1 MFWRYTNA
9 MMTFSLMPASPASA
23 HTLSELVISLVGRP
37 NVGKSTLFNVLTK
50 SRDAL
55 VADYPGLTRDRQYG
69 RFAFQ
74 SSDIIIIDTGG
85 LSGVRTAIHGSLRH
99 TVRPVHNNEELDS
112 HMEKQ
117 TRLAVDESDI
127 IIFMVDARDGLTPA
141 DEVIADS
148 LRRTG
153 KHVKLIVNKTDGLD
167 VRTVATDFFS
177 LGLGEP
183 VAIAA
188 SQNRGIQT
196 MLASALKTFKMHSSA
211 CKANDEAEVT
221 EPVLLSKNDKVTD
234 DAEETTEK
242 RVKVAIIG
250 RPNVGKS
257 TLVNRFLGEE
267 RVVVYDM
274 PGTTRD
280 SVFIPFDRDGKKYT
294 FIDTAGIRRKRSVHE
309 AIEKFSVIKAM
320 QAIERANVV
329 IVMIDARTEIADQD
343 LHLIGY
349 VLEAGRA
356 LVLAINKWDGM
367 DDYQKQ
373 LIHKGID
380 KQLPFVRFAE
390 TFFISALHGSSV
402 GKLYAAIDQ
411 AYESAT
417 KKYSTSELT
426 RLLEKAVQSHQP
438 PLINGRRIKLRYAHQ
453 GGMNPPRIIV
463 HGKQMNKVP
472 AVYKRYLTNFFRKE
486 LKSVGTPIKI
496 EFKVSE
502 SNPYKSVK
510 K

>member
-1 MFWRYTNA
+1 MSTD
-9 MMTFSLMPASPASA
+9 PV
-23 HTLSELVISLVGRP
+23 SELVVSLVGRP

-69 RFAFQ
+69 RFQFKSA
-74 SSDIIIIDTGG
+74 DIIIIDTGG
-85 LSGVRTAIHGSLRH
+85 LSGES
-99 TVRPVHNNEELDS
+99 EELDS

-117 TRLAVDESDI
+117 TRFAVDESDVI
-127 IIFMVDARDGLTPA
+127 LFMVDARDGLTPA

-153 KHVKLIVNKTDGLD
+153 KQVRLIVNKTDGLD
-167 VRTVATDFFS
+167 TRTVTSEFFS

-183 VAIAA
+183 LSIAA
-188 SQNRGIQT
+188 SQNRGIQA
-196 MLASALKTFKMHSSA
+196 MLTNALKTFSLKEDIVSE
-211 CKANDEAEVT
+211 DETDKSET
-221 EPVLLSKNDKVTD
+221 EMDSGVD
-234 DAEETTEK
+234 DRDETGGK
-242 RVKVAIIG
+242 RIKVAIIG

-294 FIDTAGIRRKRSVHE
+294 FIDTAGIRRKRAVHE
-309 AIEKFSVIKAM
+309 VIEKFSVIKAM

-373 LIHKGID
+373 LIHKGLD

-417 KKYSTSELT
+417 KKYSTSDLT

-438 PLINGRRIKLRYAHQ
+438 PLINGHRIKLRYAHQ
-453 GGMNPPRIIV
+453 GGMNPPRIII
-463 HGKQMNKVP
+463 HGNQISKVP

-496 EFKVSE
+496 EFKGSD
-502 SNPYKSVK
+502 SNPFISSK
-510 K
+510 KNKRSA

>member
-1 MFWRYTNA
+1 MSSDTI
-9 MMTFSLMPASPASA
+9 TEPPV
-23 HTLSELVISLVGRP
+23 SELVVSLVGRP
-37 NVGKSTLFNVLTK
+37 NVGKSTLFNILTK

-69 RFAFQ
+69 RFQFK
-74 SSDIIIIDTGG
+74 SVDIIIIDTGG
-85 LSGVRTAIHGSLRH
+85 LSGES
-99 TVRPVHNNEELDS
+99 EELDS

-117 TRLAVDESDI
+117 TRIAVDESDI
-127 IIFMVDARDGLTPA
+127 ILFMVDAREGLTPA

-153 KHVKLIVNKTDGLD
+153 KQVKLIVNKTDGLD
-167 VRTVATDFFS
+167 ARTVASEFFS
-177 LGLGEP
+177 LGLGQP
-183 VAIAA
+183 LSIAA

-196 MLASALKTFKMHSSA
+196 MLSSALKSCNLIEDADSDKDTDNS
-211 CKANDEAEVT
+211 EAEIDRAV
-221 EPVLLSKNDKVTD
+221 EDGDDNVDK
-234 DAEETTEK
+234 
-242 RVKVAIIG
+242 RIKVAIIG

-280 SVFIPFDRDGKKYT
+280 SIFIPFDRDGKKYT
-294 FIDTAGIRRKRSVHE
+294 FIDTAGIRRKRAVHE
-309 AIEKFSVIKAM
+309 AIEKFSVIKSM

-356 LVLAINKWDGM
+356 LVLVINKWDGM

-373 LIHKGID
+373 LIHKGLD

-417 KKYSTSELT
+417 KKYSTSDLT

-453 GGMNPPRIIV
+453 GGMNPPRIII
-463 HGKQMNKVP
+463 HGNQISKVP

-496 EFKVSE
+496 EFKGSD
-502 SNPYKSVK
+502 SNPFKSSNK
-510 K
+510 

>member
-1 MFWRYTNA
+1 MSSETI
-9 MMTFSLMPASPASA
+9 TEPPV
-23 HTLSELVISLVGRP
+23 SELVVSLVGRP
-37 NVGKSTLFNVLTK
+37 NVGKSTLFNILTK

-69 RFAFQ
+69 RFQFK
-74 SSDIIIIDTGG
+74 SVDIIIIDTGG
-85 LSGVRTAIHGSLRH
+85 LSGES
-99 TVRPVHNNEELDS
+99 EELDS

-117 TRLAVDESDI
+117 TRIAVDESDVI
-127 IIFMVDARDGLTPA
+127 LFLVDAREGLTPA

-153 KHVKLIVNKTDGLD
+153 KRVKLIVNKTDGLD
-167 VRTVATDFFS
+167 ARTVASEFFS
-177 LGLGEP
+177 LGLGQP
-183 VAIAA
+183 LSIAA

-196 MLASALKTFKMHSSA
+196 MLTSALKSCNLIEDAVSEKDTNKS
-211 CKANDEAEVT
+211 EAEIDRTVDNAD
-221 EPVLLSKNDKVTD
+221 ENV
-234 DAEETTEK
+234 EK
-242 RVKVAIIG
+242 RIKVAIIG

-294 FIDTAGIRRKRSVHE
+294 FIDTAGIRRKRAVHE
-309 AIEKFSVIKAM
+309 AIEKFSVIKSM

-373 LIHKGID
+373 LIHKGLD

-417 KKYSTSELT
+417 KKYSTSDLT

-438 PLINGRRIKLRYAHQ
+438 PLINGHRIKLRYAHQ
-453 GGMNPPRIIV
+453 GGMNPPRIII
-463 HGKQMNKVP
+463 HGNQISKVP

-496 EFKVSE
+496 EFKGSD
-502 SNPYKSVK
+502 SNPFKSSK

>member
-1 MFWRYTNA
+1 MSSQNT
-9 MMTFSLMPASPASA
+9 T
-23 HTLSELVISLVGRP
+23 ELIISLVGRP

-69 RFAFQ
+69 RFQFK

-85 LSGVRTAIHGSLRH
+85 LSGQS
-99 TVRPVHNNEELDS
+99 EELDG

-117 TRLAVDESDI
+117 TRLAIDESDI
-127 IIFMVDARDGLTPA
+127 ILFMVDARDGLTPA
-141 DEVIADS
+141 DEVIAES

-153 KHVKLIVNKTDGLD
+153 KLVKLIVNKTDGLD
-167 VRTVATDFFS
+167 IRTVSSEFFS
-177 LGLGEP
+177 LGLGAP
-183 VAIAA
+183 ISIAA
-188 SQNRGIQT
+188 SQNRGIQA
-196 MLASALKTFKMHSSA
+196 MLSEALESFDVK
-211 CKANDEAEVT
+211 EVS
-221 EPVLLSKNDKVTD
+221 V
-234 DAEETTEK
+234 AEEEESNGLEEDDDD
-242 RVKVAIIG
+242 RSIKVAIIG

-267 RVVVYDM
+267 RVVVFDM

-280 SVFIPFDRDGKKYT
+280 SVFIPFERDGKRYT

-309 AIEKFSVIKAM
+309 AIEKFSIIKSM

-329 IVMIDARTEIADQD
+329 IMMIDARTEIADQD

-356 LVLAINKWDGM
+356 LILTINKWDGM
-367 DDYQKQ
+367 DDYQKE

-390 TFFISALHGSSV
+390 TFFISALHGSGV
-402 GKLYAAIDQ
+402 GKLYEAIDR
-411 AYESAT
+411 AYASAT
-417 KKYSTSELT
+417 KKYSTSDLT

-438 PLINGRRIKLRYAHQ
+438 PMINGRRIKLRYAHQ

-463 HGKQMNKVP
+463 HGNQISKVP
-472 AVYKRYLTNFFRKE
+472 SVYKRYLTNFFRKE
-486 LKSVGTPIKI
+486 LDSVGTPILI
-496 EFKVSE
+496 EFKGSD
-502 SNPYKSVK
+502 SNPYKDSARK
-510 K
+510 KVIYKRR

>member
-1 MFWRYTNA
+1 MSIN
-9 MMTFSLMPASPASA
+9 PV
-23 HTLSELVISLVGRP
+23 SELVISLVGRP

-69 RFAFQ
+69 RFQFKSA
-74 SSDIIIIDTGG
+74 DIIIIDTGG
-85 LSGVRTAIHGSLRH
+85 LSGES
-99 TVRPVHNNEELDS
+99 EELDS
-112 HMEKQ
+112 HMERQ
-117 TRLAVDESDI
+117 TRFAVDESDI
-127 IIFMVDARDGLTPA
+127 ILFMVDARDGLTPA

-167 VRTVATDFFS
+167 TRTVASDFFS

-183 VAIAA
+183 LPIAA
-188 SQNRGIQT
+188 SQNRGIQA
-196 MLASALKTFKMHSSA
+196 MLTAALETFDVAEITDSDNEEDNLDTDTDEESNAS
-211 CKANDEAEVT
+211 DIG
-221 EPVLLSKNDKVTD
+221 DK
-234 DAEETTEK
+234 
-242 RVKVAIIG
+242 RIKVAIIG

-294 FIDTAGIRRKRSVHE
+294 FIDTAGIRRKRAVHE
-309 AIEKFSVIKAM
+309 VIEKFSVIKAM

-329 IVMIDARTEIADQD
+329 IMMIDARTEIADQD

-367 DDYQKQ
+367 DEYQKQ
-373 LIHKGID
+373 LIHKGLD

-417 KKYSTSELT
+417 KKYSTSDLT

-438 PLINGRRIKLRYAHQ
+438 PLVNGHRIKLRYAHQ

-463 HGKQMNKVP
+463 HGNQINKVP

-486 LKSVGTPIKI
+486 LNSVGTPIKI
-496 EFKVSE
+496 EFKGSDNNPFKSSKKSKRSSKS
-502 SNPYKSVK
+502 SNRG
-510 K
+510 

>member
-1 MFWRYTNA
+1 MSSQNTK
-9 MMTFSLMPASPASA
+9 
-23 HTLSELVISLVGRP
+23 ELIISLVGRP

-69 RFAFQ
+69 RFQFK

-85 LSGVRTAIHGSLRH
+85 LSGES
-99 TVRPVHNNEELDS
+99 EELDS
-112 HMEKQ
+112 HMERQ

-127 IIFMVDARDGLTPA
+127 ILFMVDARDGLTPA
-141 DEVIADS
+141 DEVIAES

-153 KHVKLIVNKTDGLD
+153 KKVKLVVNKTDGLD
-167 VRTVATDFFS
+167 VRTVASEFFS

-188 SQNRGIQT
+188 SQNRGIQA
-196 MLASALKTFKMHSSA
+196 MLSDVLQSSDLEQVVASEEESA
-211 CKANDEAEVT
+211 DE
-221 EPVLLSKNDKVTD
+221 LDD
-234 DAEETTEK
+234 DAEK
-242 RVKVAIIG
+242 DKSIKVAIIG

-267 RVVVYDM
+267 RVVVFDM

-280 SVFIPFDRDGKKYT
+280 SVFIPFERDGKRYT

-309 AIEKFSVIKAM
+309 AIEKFSIIKSM

-329 IVMIDARTEIADQD
+329 IMMIDARTEIADQD

-356 LVLAINKWDGM
+356 LILTINKWDGM
-367 DDYQKQ
+367 DDYQKE

-390 TFFISALHGSSV
+390 TFFISALHGSGV
-402 GKLYAAIDQ
+402 GKLYDAIDR
-411 AYESAT
+411 AYASAT
-417 KKYSTSELT
+417 KKYSTSDLT

-438 PLINGRRIKLRYAHQ
+438 PLVNGRRIKLRYAHQ

-463 HGKQMNKVP
+463 HGNQISKVP
-472 AVYKRYLTNFFRKE
+472 SVYKRYLTNFFRKE
-486 LKSVGTPIKI
+486 LNSVGTPILI
-496 EFKVSE
+496 EFKGGD
-502 SNPYKSVK
+502 SNPYQDSARK
-510 K
+510 KTTYKRK

>member
-1 MFWRYTNA
+1 M
-9 MMTFSLMPASPASA
+9 
-23 HTLSELVISLVGRP
+23 SEIIKPEVVVALVGRP

-69 RFAFQ
+69 RFEFNGAEL
-74 SSDIIIIDTGG
+74 IIIDTGG
-85 LSGVRTAIHGSLRH
+85 LSGET
-99 TVRPVHNNEELDS
+99 EELDS

-127 IIFMVDARDGLTPA
+127 ILFMVDARDGLTPA
-141 DEVIADS
+141 DEVIAES

-153 KHVKLIVNKTDGLD
+153 KLVKLVVNKTDGLD
-167 VRTVATDFFS
+167 ARTVASDFFS

-183 VAIAA
+183 ESIAA
-188 SQNRGIQT
+188 SQNRGIQS
-196 MLASALKTFKMHSSA
+196 MMSSVLSDLNIQPPGIEA
-211 CKANDEAEVT
+211 DESDNLDDG
-221 EPVLLSKNDKVTD
+221 EPVDESI
-234 DAEETTEK
+234 
-242 RVKVAIIG
+242 KVAIIG

-280 SVFIPFDRDGKKYT
+280 SVFIPFERDGKKYT

-309 AIEKFSVIKAM
+309 AIEKFSIIKSM

-329 IVMIDARTEIADQD
+329 IMMIDARTEIADQD

-356 LVLAINKWDGM
+356 LVLTINKWDGM

-373 LIHKGID
+373 LIHKGLD

-402 GKLYAAIDQ
+402 GKLYGAIDR
-411 AYESAT
+411 AYASAIQ
-417 KKYSTSELT
+417 KYSTSDLT

-438 PLINGRRIKLRYAHQ
+438 PLINGRRIKLRFAHQ
-453 GGMNPPRIIV
+453 GGMNPPRIII
-463 HGKQMNKVP
+463 HGNQITKVP
-472 AVYKRYLTNFFRKE
+472 SVYKRYLTNFFRKE
-486 LKSVGTPIKI
+486 LNSVGTPIKI
-496 EFKVSE
+496 EFKISD
-502 SNPYKSVK
+502 SNPYKDNSK
-510 K
+510 KRNTGKKTNNHN

>member
-1 MFWRYTNA
+1 M
-9 MMTFSLMPASPASA
+9 SA
-23 HTLSELVISLVGRP
+23 DLIPEVVIALVGRP

-55 VADYPGLTRDRQYG
+55 VADYPGLTRDRKYG
-69 RFAFQ
+69 RFQFEA
-74 SSDIIIIDTGG
+74 SDFIIIDTGG
-85 LSGVRTAIHGSLRH
+85 LSGES
-99 TVRPVHNNEELDS
+99 EELDS

-127 IIFMVDARDGLTPA
+127 ILFMVDARDGLTPA

-167 VRTVATDFFS
+167 ARTVSSEFYS
-177 LGLGEP
+177 LGLGDP
-183 VAIAA
+183 VSIAA
-188 SQNRGIQT
+188 SQNRGIQA
-196 MLASALKTFKMHSSA
+196 MLSNVLKTFNYNQGNVNE
-211 CKANDEAEVT
+211 NDTEGEA
-221 EPVLLSKNDKVTD
+221 D
-234 DAEETTEK
+234 DTLDESEK
-242 RVKVAIIG
+242 DDSIKVAIIG

-267 RVVVYDM
+267 RVVVFDM

-280 SVFIPFDRDGKKYT
+280 SVFIPFERDGKKYT
-294 FIDTAGIRRKRSVHE
+294 FIDTAGIRRKRAVHE
-309 AIEKFSVIKAM
+309 AIEKFSIIKSM

-329 IVMIDARTEIADQD
+329 IMMIDARTEIADQD

-367 DDYQKQ
+367 DDYQKE
-373 LIHKGID
+373 LIHKGLD

-402 GKLYAAIDQ
+402 GKLYAAIDR
-411 AYESAT
+411 AYDSAT
-417 KKYSTSELT
+417 KNYSTSDLT

-438 PLINGRRIKLRYAHQ
+438 PLISGHRIKLRYAHQ
-453 GGMNPPRIIV
+453 GGMNPPRIII
-463 HGKQMNKVP
+463 HGNQVTKVP

-496 EFKVSE
+496 EFKGSD
-502 SNPYKSVK
+502 SNPFISSK
-510 K
+510 KKKIRK

>member
-1 MFWRYTNA
+1 MSSTPK
-9 MMTFSLMPASPASA
+9 T
-23 HTLSELVISLVGRP
+23 EVVISLVGRP

-69 RFAFQ
+69 RFQFK
-74 SSDIIIIDTGG
+74 STEIIIIDTGG
-85 LSGVRTAIHGSLRH
+85 LSGES
-99 TVRPVHNNEELDS
+99 EELDS

-127 IIFMVDARDGLTPA
+127 IVFMVDARDGLTPA
-141 DEVIADS
+141 DEVIAES

-153 KHVKLIVNKTDGLD
+153 KNVQLVVNKTDGLD
-167 VRTVATDFFS
+167 ARTVASEFYS

-183 VAIAA
+183 ASIAA
-188 SQNRGIQT
+188 SQNRGIQM
-196 MLASALKTFKMHSSA
+196 MLAEILKSIDSIVDQSDPEIFDNES
-211 CKANDEAEVT
+211 NEEGDDEG
-221 EPVLLSKNDKVTD
+221 KDKSI
-234 DAEETTEK
+234 
-242 RVKVAIIG
+242 KVAIIG

-280 SVFIPFDRDGKKYT
+280 SVFIPFERDGVDYT
-294 FIDTAGIRRKRSVHE
+294 FIDTAGIRRKRAVHE
-309 AIEKFSVIKAM
+309 VIEKFSIIKSM
-320 QAIERANVV
+320 QAIERSNVV
-329 IVMIDARTEIADQD
+329 IMMIDARTEIADQD

-373 LIHKGID
+373 LIHKGLD

-402 GKLYAAIDQ
+402 GKLYDAINR
-411 AYESAT
+411 AYDSAT
-417 KKYSTSELT
+417 RKYSTSDLT

-438 PLINGRRIKLRYAHQ
+438 PLVNGRRIKLRYAHQ

-463 HGKQMNKVP
+463 HGNQINKVP
-472 AVYKRYLTNFFRKE
+472 SVYKRYLTNFFRKE
-486 LKSVGTPIKI
+486 LKSVGTPIMI
-496 EFKVSE
+496 EFKGSE
-502 SNPYKSVK
+502 SSNPFISSK
-510 K
+510 KKKNH

>member
-1 MFWRYTNA
+1 M
-9 MMTFSLMPASPASA
+9 SA
-23 HTLSELVISLVGRP
+23 NTLELVVALVGRP

-69 RFAFQ
+69 RFQFK
-74 SSDIIIIDTGG
+74 SSEFIIIDTGG
-85 LSGVRTAIHGSLRH
+85 LSGES
-99 TVRPVHNNEELDS
+99 EELDT

-117 TRLAVDESDI
+117 TRQAVAESDI
-127 IIFMVDARDGLTPA
+127 ILFMVDARDGLTPA

-167 VRTVATDFFS
+167 VRTVASEFFS

-183 VAIAA
+183 ISIAA
-188 SQNRGIQT
+188 SQNRGIQS
-196 MLASALKTFKMHSSA
+196 MLSSVLKTFKVVEVSDGDIDQGEEAASDH
-211 CKANDEAEVT
+211 DET
-221 EPVLLSKNDKVTD
+221 EDG
-234 DAEETTEK
+234 DAET
-242 RVKVAIIG
+242 RSIKVAIIG

-267 RVVVYDM
+267 RVVVFDM

-280 SVFIPFDRDGKKYT
+280 SVFIPFERDGKKYT
-294 FIDTAGIRRKRSVHE
+294 FIDTAGVRRKRAVHE
-309 AIEKFSVIKAM
+309 VIEKFSVIKWM

-329 IVMIDARTEIADQD
+329 IMMIDARTEIADQD

-356 LVLAINKWDGM
+356 LVLTINKWDGM
-367 DDYQKQ
+367 DDYQKE

-390 TFFISALHGSSV
+390 TFFISALHGSGV
-402 GKLYAAIDQ
+402 GKLYEAIDR
-411 AYESAT
+411 AYASARQ
-417 KKYSTSELT
+417 KYTTSDLT

-453 GGMNPPRIIV
+453 GGMNPPRIII
-463 HGKQMNKVP
+463 HGNQISKVP
-472 AVYKRYLTNFFRKE
+472 SVYKRYLTNFFRKE
-486 LKSVGTPIKI
+486 LNSVGTPIMI
-496 EFKVSE
+496 EFKGSD
-502 SNPYKSVK
+502 SNPFQSSKKKKSAVK
-510 K
+510 KRR

>member
-1 MFWRYTNA
+1 M
-9 MMTFSLMPASPASA
+9 
-23 HTLSELVISLVGRP
+23 VIALVGRP

-55 VADYPGLTRDRQYG
+55 VADYPGLTRDRKYG
-69 RFAFQ
+69 RFHFE
-74 SSDIIIIDTGG
+74 SRDFIIIDTGG
-85 LSGVRTAIHGSLRH
+85 LSGES
-99 TVRPVHNNEELDS
+99 EELDS

-127 IIFMVDARDGLTPA
+127 ILFMVDGRAGLTPA

-167 VRTVATDFFS
+167 SRTVSSEFYS

-183 VAIAA
+183 LSIAA
-188 SQNRGIQT
+188 SQNRGIQA
-196 MLASALKTFKMHSSA
+196 MLSEVVKDFAVQASSIAG
-211 CKANDEAEVT
+211 EASGLVAITEDVT
-221 EPVLLSKNDKVTD
+221 EID
-234 DAEETTEK
+234 ETAGEQAD
-242 RVKVAIIG
+242 RDESVKVAIIG

-280 SVFIPFDRDGKKYT
+280 SVFIPFERDGKKYT
-294 FIDTAGIRRKRSVHE
+294 FIDTAGIRRKRAVHE
-309 AIEKFSVIKAM
+309 AIEKFSIIKSM

-329 IVMIDARTEIADQD
+329 IMMIDARTEIADQD

-356 LVLAINKWDGM
+356 LVLVINKWDGM
-367 DDYQKQ
+367 DDYQKE

-390 TFFISALHGSSV
+390 TFFISALHGSGV
-402 GKLYAAIDQ
+402 GKLYAAIDR
-411 AYESAT
+411 AYASAT
-417 KKYSTSELT
+417 QKYSTSDLT
-426 RLLEKAVQSHQP
+426 RLLEKAVQAHQP
-438 PLINGRRIKLRYAHQ
+438 PMVNGRRIKLRYAHQ
-453 GGMNPPRIIV
+453 GGMNPPRIII
-463 HGKQMNKVP
+463 HGNQVSKVP
-472 AVYKRYLTNFFRKE
+472 AAYQRYLTNFFRNE
-486 LKSVGTPIKI
+486 LNSVGTPIKI
-496 EFKVSE
+496 EFKGGDR
-502 SNPYKSVK
+502 NPYHRSSK

>member
-1 MFWRYTNA
+1 MCNNLA
-9 MMTFSLMPASPASA
+9 
-23 HTLSELVISLVGRP
+23 SELVVSLVGRP

-69 RFAFQ
+69 RFAFK

-85 LSGVRTAIHGSLRH
+85 LSGES
-99 TVRPVHNNEELDS
+99 EELDS

-117 TRLAVDESDI
+117 TRFAVDESDI
-127 IIFMVDARDGLTPA
+127 ILFMVDARDGLTPA
-141 DEVIADS
+141 DEVISDS

-167 VRTVATDFFS
+167 VRTVASEFFS

-183 VAIAA
+183 ISIAA
-188 SQNRGIQT
+188 SQNRGIQV
-196 MLASALKTFKMHSSA
+196 MLSSALKTFSESAAREEAANASESSQESDREDVD
-211 CKANDEAEVT
+211 NSEDIG
-221 EPVLLSKNDKVTD
+221 
-234 DAEETTEK
+234 EK
-242 RVKVAIIG
+242 RIKVAIIG

-280 SVFIPFDRDGKKYT
+280 SVFIPFERDGKKYT

-402 GKLYAAIDQ
+402 GKL
-411 AYESAT
+411 
-417 KKYSTSELT
+417 
-426 RLLEKAVQSHQP
+426 
-438 PLINGRRIKLRYAHQ
+438 
-453 GGMNPPRIIV
+453 
-463 HGKQMNKVP
+463 
-472 AVYKRYLTNFFRKE
+472 
-486 LKSVGTPIKI
+486 
-496 EFKVSE
+496 
-502 SNPYKSVK
+502 
-510 K
+510 

>member
-1 MFWRYTNA
+1 MSAAPMFATHR
-9 MMTFSLMPASPASA
+9 L
-23 HTLSELVISLVGRP
+23 ELVIALVGRP

-69 RFAFQ
+69 RFQFK

-85 LSGVRTAIHGSLRH
+85 LSGES
-99 TVRPVHNNEELDS
+99 EELDS

-117 TRLAVDESDI
+117 TRLAVDESDVI
-127 IIFMVDARDGLTPA
+127 LFMVDARDGLTPA

-153 KHVKLIVNKTDGLD
+153 KLVKLIVNKTDGLD
-167 VRTVATDFFS
+167 VRTVASEFFS
-177 LGLGEP
+177 LGLAEP
-183 VAIAA
+183 LAIAA
-188 SQNRGIQT
+188 SQNRGIQS
-196 MLASALKTFKMHSSA
+196 MLADILKTFKLKQVPADEDISIDESDEVPEDRGQENSELD
-211 CKANDEAEVT
+211 NDEQD
-221 EPVLLSKNDKVTD
+221 DKD
-234 DAEETTEK
+234 
-242 RVKVAIIG
+242 RSIKVAIIG

-280 SVFIPFDRDGKKYT
+280 SVFIPFERDGKKYT

-309 AIEKFSVIKAM
+309 VIEKFSIIKSM
-320 QAIERANVV
+320 QAIERSNVV
-329 IVMIDARTEIADQD
+329 IMMIDARTEIADQD

-356 LVLAINKWDGM
+356 LVLTINKWDGM
-367 DDYQKQ
+367 DDYQKE

-390 TFFISALHGSSV
+390 TFFISALHGSGV
-402 GKLYAAIDQ
+402 GKLYEAIDR
-411 AYESAT
+411 AYASARQ
-417 KKYSTSELT
+417 KYSTSDLT

-438 PLINGRRIKLRYAHQ
+438 PLVNGRRIKLRYAHQ
-453 GGMNPPRIIV
+453 GGMNPPRIII
-463 HGKQMNKVP
+463 HGNQINKVP
-472 AVYKRYLTNFFRKE
+472 SVYKRYLTNFFRKE
-486 LKSVGTPIKI
+486 LKSVGTPIMI
-496 EFKVSE
+496 EFKGGDI
-502 SNPYKSVK
+502 NPYKNSK
-510 K
+510 KQNRSRTKKHHK